1 MLHVVAESIVTMGGW
16 AHRCAQRQ
24 LLDDMEVDR
33 WDVTSQSERASRH
46 WTVGDLWSTAGLL
59 GRRRDFLDVL
69 DLGGCLQKQL
79 SKCHRLFTFQITA
92 ELIPTHATVGLALV
106 HR

>member
-1 MLHVVAESIVTMGGW
+1 MVAESIVTIGDW
-16 AHRCAQRQ
+16 AHRYAQRQ

-69 DLGGCLQKQL
+69 DLGACLQKQL

-106 HR
+106 H